1 MTTPQA
7 VIFDIGNVLIEW
19 NPERYYDSQL
29 GEPARRRLFAEVPLI
44 QMNLDIDAGALF
56 RETIYDMAEKH
67 PQWAEPIRWWHDRW
81 IHMASP
87 RIEPSIAL
95 LRALRAKGF
104 PVFALTNFGTH
115 SFAYAET
122 QYDFFTEFDRRY
134 ISGDLGVIKP
144 EPAIYQ
150 IVETDCGLPPETLLF
165 TDDKPENVQAAAERG
180 WQTHLFDGPE
190 GWARRLVAA
199 ELLME
204 QEAGL

>member
-1 MTTPQA
+1 MTRPHA

-29 GEPARRRLFAEVPLI
+29 GETERRRLFAEVPLV
-44 QMNLDIDAGALF
+44 QMNLDIDAGAPF
-56 RETIYDMAEKH
+56 RETIYELARRH
-67 PQWAEPIRWWHDRW
+67 PRWSEQIRWWHDRW

-95 LRALRAKGF
+95 LRALRRSGI

-144 EPAIYQ
+144 DPAIYEA
-150 IVETDCGLPPETLLF
+150 VEKDCGLPPEALLF
-165 TDDKPENVQAAAERG
+165 TDDKPENIRAAAARG
-180 WQTHLFDGPE
+180 WQTHLFDGPA
-190 GWARRLVAA
+190 GWAQRLVAA
-199 ELLME
+199 GLLT
-204 QEAGL
+204 QEEALS